1 MFNINE
7 SPFLCKLDSI
17 MDLYLTTKPSLIIY
31 IMYEWEFV
39 KQFSSLKNFIENFF
53 LEVEFQPTTFVL
65 ENCSLLSYQ
74 NIN

>member
-1 MFNINE
+1 
-7 SPFLCKLDSI
+7 

-39 KQFSSLKNFIENFF
+39 KQFSSLKNFINNFF
-53 LEVEFQPTTFVL
+53 LEVEFQPTAFVL
-65 ENCSLLSYQ
+65 EDCFLLSYQ